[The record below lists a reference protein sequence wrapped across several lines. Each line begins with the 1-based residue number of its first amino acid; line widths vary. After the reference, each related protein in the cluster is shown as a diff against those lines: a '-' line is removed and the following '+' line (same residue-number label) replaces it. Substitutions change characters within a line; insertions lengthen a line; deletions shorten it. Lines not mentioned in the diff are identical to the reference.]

1 MKVIY
6 NKIFVLSLFC
16 FSFLGVQKSYAC
28 DSCNFFEYSLL
39 QNKSYLGVFY
49 RYRGFNDYKS
59 YTSVSPS
66 AQSILTYPQQLSTK
80 LLPGNYPIVMH
91 EPEGNNLYV
100 KKSKEDF
107 ETYQTIEVRG
117 NITVKNKWNFTAVLP
132 YEFNKVYYEE
142 YLDLPNPTRDTTL
155 FVQGWGDLTLAGDYI
170 WLIYKQKSRHTFRPG
185 FAINL
190 PTGQALIK
198 SNNESDAYF
207 DPIIQP
213 GKKAFAFIPRIN
225 YQWFLNNQG
234 VNGGVSY
241 QLSTEGAQN
250 YQAGNSFN
258 AYAIYFHQFQA
269 SEKILLAPNA
279 GFYYEAS
286 QKDLWQGLE
295 QNLTGGKVA
304 FAQIGLD
311 LNMTQ
316 TTLNLVYQHP
326 ISQNLNGNQILHSSR
341 ISMGIIR
348 NFKL

>member
-1 MKVIY
+1 MKSTY
-6 NKIFVLSLFC
+6 YKIILLSLVC
-16 FSFLGVQKSYAC
+16 FSCLGIQKSYAC

-49 RYRGFNDYKS
+49 RYRAFNDYKS
-59 YTSVSPS
+59 YSSISTA
-66 AQSILTYPQQLSTK
+66 AQSVLTYPQQLSTN
-80 LLPGNYPIVMH
+80 LLPGNYPIIMH

-117 NITVKNKWNFTAVLP
+117 NFTIKNKWNFTAVLP

-142 YLDLPNPTRDTTL
+142 YLDLPNPSRDTTL

-170 WLIYKQKSRHTFRPG
+170 LMVYNQKSRHTIRLG
-185 FAINL
+185 IAINL
-190 PTGQALIK
+190 PTGQALIQ
-198 SNNESDAYF
+198 SDNENHDYY

-213 GKKAFAFIPRIN
+213 GKKALAIIPRLN

-234 VNGGVSY
+234 INAGASY
-241 QLSTEGAQN
+241 QFSTEGAQN
-250 YQAGNSFN
+250 YQAGKSFN
-258 AYAIYFHQFQA
+258 AYAIYFHQVQA
-269 SEKILLAPNA
+269 SDKVLLAPNA
-279 GFYYEAS
+279 GLYYEAS
-286 QKDLWQGLE
+286 EKDLWNDVK

-311 LNMTQ
+311 FNITQ

-326 ISQNLNGNQILHSSR
+326 IWQDLNGNQIQHASR
-341 ISMGIIR
+341 INVGIIR